1 MIIAI
6 MAMFGAT
13 LTLPGMAGILL
24 TIGMVV
30 DANIII
36 TERIREA
43 IREGMSIPKAI
54 ESGYENAIRA
64 IVDSNV
70 TTLLVTTILYV
81 YGTGPIKGF
90 AVTLSVGI
98 ITSMITGV
106 VGTHGIYKAL
116 LANGIKTKDTNKL
129 FGAK

>member
-1 MIIAI
+1 
-6 MAMFGAT
+6 
-13 LTLPGMAGILL
+13 MAGILL
-24 TIGMVV
+24 TIGMAV

-43 IREGMSIPKAI
+43 VREGMTIPKAI

-70 TTLLVTTILYV
+70 TTLLVTTILYI

-106 VGTHGIYKAL
+106 IGTHGIYKAMI
-116 LANGIKTKDTNKL
+116 ARGIKTKDTNKL

>member
-1 MIIAI
+1 
-6 MAMFGAT
+6 
-13 LTLPGMAGILL
+13 MAGILL
-24 TIGMVV
+24 TIGMAV

-43 IREGMSIPKAI
+43 IREGMTIPKAI